1 MKKNELYEEL
11 KRQILTLKLSPG
23 ESMEEVNL
31 CNEYNISRTP
41 LREILQKLAGE
52 GYVELVKNRG
62 ATVSS
67 MDYKTLRNFFATA
80 PMMYSAVGR
89 LAAKN
94 ATQSQIKELQKAQA
108 NFIKANKKKD
118 IDGMSL
124 YNNRFHRLIGEMAN
138 NDYLMPS
145 YDRLLIDHARI
156 GQTFFHA
163 ISKEM
168 LKDLKE
174 VSKHHDKMIQCII
187 EGDSEGMVIL
197 TQEHW
202 RLAKGHLEM
211 YVGPDP
217 LPDSMS
223 EE

>member
-23 ESMEEVNL
+23 ENLEEISL
-31 CNEYNISRTP
+31 CNEYKISRTP

-52 GYVELVKNRG
+52 GYIELIKNRG
-62 ATVSS
+62 AAVSS
-67 MDYKTLRNFFATA
+67 MDYKTLRNFFITA

-94 ATQSQIKELQKAQA
+94 ATQSQIEELQQVQG
-108 NFIKANKKKD
+108 NFIKANKMND

-124 YNNRFHRLIGEMAN
+124 YNNRFHRLIGEMADN
-138 NDYLMPS
+138 NYLMPS
-145 YDRLLIDHARI
+145 YDLLLIDHARI

-168 LKDLKE
+168 LNDLKE
-174 VSKHHDKMIQCII
+174 VSKHHDKMIECII
-187 EGDSEGMVIL
+187 KGDSEGMVIL
-197 TQEHW
+197 THEHW
-202 RLAKGHLEM
+202 RLAKDHLEM
-211 YVGPDP
+211 YVRPDP
-217 LPDSMS
+217 LPDKMLN
-223 EE
+223 E